1 MKCGRVE
8 SDLSAGALT
17 ATRSRLH
24 ARRPSPLAVTG
35 TKAFPR
41 NKNTPVAASPDAS
54 EREDAKR
61 SPSRLAVTSVRR
73 VGVPHDSE
81 TTPPPP
87 PREARLGTP
96 PPPPPLRPAGGAFDD
111 ARRSSA
117 APSAAA
123 LFAHT
128 MSGVAGH
135 PILARDRPAP
145 RRLATGGGD
154 ARRVPG
160 MDTSPSATSPPALP
174 PIAGRA
180 ALVRSSVKRA
190 PPRRAAPAAPVTGPA
205 VSRMDASRSLK
216 THSRVSETVRSLRR
230 RAEQTL
236 AAMARARVS
245 FSCASVSAVDVADAR
260 RVASRAPPRRPLAS
274 DPTATAT
281 NASFTSFSSTRGPG
295 DRADARD
302 RAESA
307 SFPKTRTR
315 PKGDEAGGE
324 RPSANRVE
332 PGPAAASPL
341 TPPRTPGP
349 SDASATRLDDRAD
362 RSRTDSSSEAHDTA
376 PPERTPGD
384 ERETL
389 KTSRDETSAASTP
402 KTSTPSLPF
411 SAFSSIKPTPPPP
424 TRASDLPADALE
436 LTFAFLPPRALA
448 FAGATCR
455 AWREVASRESLWAR
469 LLAKRRMGDDAF
481 FANETD
487 ASSWNVKNDVFS
499 LESRWRLGK
508 YARHDLHR
516 HTWTVERVELVDT
529 ETHGRVVVTGGW
541 DGQALAWRATRRNAN
556 DEDGEPLG
564 VGNLWEPFRV
574 FVGPGGAWVSALDAT
589 PSRVAAGDTNG
600 RVFVWDYENAAPR
613 RAWHH
618 GGSVTTVRFAPTRG
632 EHQKSETE
640 KTFVASA
647 STDGDAKVWCVAT
660 GGLIATLRGHADV
673 CWHIKF
679 IEALSDENAAFAVTA
694 GRDGLAKT
702 WRVPLRAAAAADDD
716 AAPLCVSTLRAHDD
730 AILAIAAW
738 DPHPLSDFPV
748 VRSPANGTHKTSLH
762 SMTPLLATCGAD
774 DVVNVWRVEDGA
786 LLQTLRG
793 HARGVL
799 CATFCVWDFSLTL
812 VTGSADA
819 TVRVWDVTSGSC
831 SGVIEHHGAPVTQ
844 VIARADGMATV
855 APGDGVMAYWRLVDA
870 DEKCVEDAPVET
882 ERAGSASLPS
892 GLRASM
898 TLMDGAGSGFSACL
912 AMDRKMLAVG
922 TKTGTVH
929 VLDFR
934 RK

>member
-1 MKCGRVE
+1 M
-8 SDLSAGALT
+8 
-17 ATRSRLH
+17 
-24 ARRPSPLAVTG
+24 
-35 TKAFPR
+35 
-41 NKNTPVAASPDAS
+41 
-54 EREDAKR
+54 
-61 SPSRLAVTSVRR
+61 
-73 VGVPHDSE
+73 
-81 TTPPPP
+81 
-87 PREARLGTP
+87 
-96 PPPPPLRPAGGAFDD
+96 
-111 ARRSSA
+111 
-117 APSAAA
+117 
-123 LFAHT
+123 
-128 MSGVAGH
+128 
-135 PILARDRPAP
+135 
-145 RRLATGGGD
+145 
-154 ARRVPG
+154 
-160 MDTSPSATSPPALP
+160 
-174 PIAGRA
+174 
-180 ALVRSSVKRA
+180 
-190 PPRRAAPAAPVTGPA
+190 
-205 VSRMDASRSLK
+205 
-216 THSRVSETVRSLRR
+216 
-230 RAEQTL
+230 
-236 AAMARARVS
+236 
-245 FSCASVSAVDVADAR
+245 
-260 RVASRAPPRRPLAS
+260 
-274 DPTATAT
+274 
-281 NASFTSFSSTRGPG
+281 
-295 DRADARD
+295 
-302 RAESA
+302 
-307 SFPKTRTR
+307 
-315 PKGDEAGGE
+315 
-324 RPSANRVE
+324 
-332 PGPAAASPL
+332 
-341 TPPRTPGP
+341 
-349 SDASATRLDDRAD
+349 
-362 RSRTDSSSEAHDTA
+362 
-376 PPERTPGD
+376 
-384 ERETL
+384 
-389 KTSRDETSAASTP
+389 
-402 KTSTPSLPF
+402 
-411 SAFSSIKPTPPPP
+411 
-424 TRASDLPADALE
+424 PADALE

-469 LLAKRRMGDDAF
+469 LLLKRRTGDGGARV
-481 FANETD
+481 ATETD
-487 ASSWNVKNDVFS
+487 ASSWSDVNDVFS

-529 ETHGRVVVTGGW
+529 EKHGRVVVTGGW
-541 DGQALAWRATRRNAN
+541 DGQALAWRAARRNAKN
-556 DEDGEPLG
+556 KDGDG
-564 VGNLWEPFRV
+564 SHGNLWEPFRL

-632 EHQKSETE
+632 DHQKSETE

-673 CWHIKF
+673 CWHVKF

-716 AAPLCVSTLRAHDD
+716 AAPRCVSTLRAHDD

-738 DPHPLSDFPV
+738 DSV
-748 VRSPANGTHKTSLH
+748 
-762 SMTPLLATCGAD
+762 TPLLATCGAD

-793 HARGVL
+793 HSKGVL
-799 CATFCVWDFSLTL
+799 CATFCVWENSLTL

-844 VIARADGMATV
+844 VIARADALATV

-870 DEKCVEDAPVET
+870 DEKCVEDASGDSP
-882 ERAGSASLPS
+882 RAGSASLPS

-934 RK
+934 RNAP